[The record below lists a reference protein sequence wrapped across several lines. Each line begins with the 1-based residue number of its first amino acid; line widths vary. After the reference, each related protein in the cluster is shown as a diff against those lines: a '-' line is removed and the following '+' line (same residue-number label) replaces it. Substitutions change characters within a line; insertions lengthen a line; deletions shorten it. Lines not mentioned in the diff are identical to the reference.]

1 MMTFLTNIMTNGVN
15 LQTCRKHVYT
25 VVNHIKAGTFQPF
38 IIHFN
43 HLFHILTITFSHLF
57 Q

>member
-43 HLFHILTITFSHLF
+43 YLFHILPITFSHLF

>member
-15 LQTCRKHVYT
+15 LQTCRKHAYT
-25 VVNHIKAGTFQPF
+25 VVNHIKAGTIQPC
-38 IIHFN
+38 IIHYV
-43 HLFHILTITFSHLF
+43 FHILTITFSHLF